1 MANLVCEVLI
11 TEAQLKALED
21 EFDPAAGA
29 VVVFWGVVR
38 EVEDGRK
45 MAGIDYEAHMAS
57 RGGGHGEVSVKEG
70 RGSSSDRF
78 RAHWRALIISPSHC
92 AASRGRFRGEQM
104 DCGRAKERRANL
116 ETAAIQGRQSAPCLA
131 ERGGYTEMNWA
142 NRLTLSRL
150 LLTVLFVLALNSS
163 WQYAR
168 TSALIIFLIAG
179 LTDFIDGEIARR
191 YGVITNFGKLMDPL
205 VDKIMMAAAFISLV
219 PLKAV
224 PAWAATTV
232 VARDFLITGL
242 RLMASAKGRIL
253 PAESLGKQKTS
264 WQIITVIFF
273 LALLSMPELRYAN
286 ETSTWWVRARYE
298 AGPVLV
304 WITVALT
311 VYSGLGF
318 TWRNR
323 ELIAPDQ

>member
-1 MANLVCEVLI
+1 
-11 TEAQLKALED
+11 
-21 EFDPAAGA
+21 
-29 VVVFWGVVR
+29 
-38 EVEDGRK
+38 
-45 MAGIDYEAHMAS
+45 
-57 RGGGHGEVSVKEG
+57 
-70 RGSSSDRF
+70 
-78 RAHWRALIISPSHC
+78 
-92 AASRGRFRGEQM
+92 
-104 DCGRAKERRANL
+104 
-116 ETAAIQGRQSAPCLA
+116 
-131 ERGGYTEMNWA
+131 MNWA
-142 NRLTLSRL
+142 NRITLSRL
-150 LLTVLFVLALNSS
+150 GLTVVFVVALNSS

-168 TSALIIFLIAG
+168 TTALVIFLIAG
-179 LTDFIDGEIARR
+179 LTDFVDGEIARR

-253 PAESLGKQKTS
+253 PAERLGKQKTS

-273 LALLSMPELRYAN
+273 LALLSMSELRYAD
-286 ETSTWWVRARYE
+286 EKSTWWVRAWTE

-311 VYSGLGF
+311 IYSALGF

-323 ELIAPDQ
+323 ELISPNQ